1 MNAPF
6 KKASANKNSTKNAH
20 KINVLITGAS
30 GGLGRAF
37 AVECG
42 RRGYNLFLVDI
53 DAEGLDALKR
63 GLERR
68 FGACVTT
75 KACDLTDETGVDALI
90 ALFDR
95 YNIRFDMLL
104 NVAGVDYEG
113 AFLERTRGDILRIV
127 SLNNE
132 ATLRITHAVLSRR
145 DERRRFSLV
154 FVSSLAS
161 LYPMPL
167 KATYAASKRFLLD
180 LAVALGYELRDK
192 NVRVLALCPGGMV
205 TTRQA
210 MQGIEAQGFW
220 GNVTTNPLE
229 TVAKRTIE
237 RVLRGKRVYI
247 PGFFNRVLRFFG
259 TLLPREWVA
268 AAIYRRWAKAQK
280 RWLCA
285 DPAQSENAA

>member
-1 MNAPF
+1 M
-6 KKASANKNSTKNAH
+6 
-20 KINVLITGAS
+20 NVLITGAS

-37 AVECG
+37 AAECG

-53 DAEGLDALKR
+53 NAQGLAALKS

-68 FGACVTT
+68 FSVCVATMT
-75 KACDLTDETGVDALI
+75 CDLTGEASVDALLAHI
-90 ALFDR
+90 DR
-95 YNIRFDMLL
+95 CRIRFDMLL

-113 AFLERTRGDILRIV
+113 GFLERKRDDIVRIV
-127 SLNNE
+127 SLDNE

-180 LAVALGYELRDK
+180 LAVALGHELRDK

-210 MQGIEAQGFW
+210 MQGIAAQGFW
-220 GNVTTNPLE
+220 GAVTTNPLE

-237 RVLRGKRVYI
+237 GVLHGKHVYI
-247 PGFFNRVLRFFG
+247 PGFFNRTLSFIG
-259 TLLPREWVA
+259 TLLPRSWVA
-268 AAIYRRWAKAQK
+268 AAIYRRWGKAQK
-280 RWLCA
+280 QWLA
-285 DPAQSENAA
+285 KETAHGETAA